1 MAFAQGTF
9 AFPGIDTIL
18 SGNFALTPGFK
29 PSVCTL
35 TIIPQ
40 PKASLRIGDLT
51 LAYGGQKITFRDC
64 TVDDVQAMRDAS
76 GRSVWQ
82 VKILDRRWRWANG
95 GRISGYY
102 NVHRPLMY
110 RKETELVPG
119 TEKSPR
125 DLAKLCLEAM
135 GEKNFDLSKMPNDA
149 RPEVEWDAMKPAEAL
164 AQLCDSLQ
172 CILAPGLDDRFT
184 IYRVGD
190 GKLLPINQYLLSGAL
205 EVNPPEQPE
214 EIAVVTSPVMWQ
226 ADLLLR
232 AVGLDVDWKI
242 KPINE
247 LSYTP
252 TIDKEK
258 GWAYADPE
266 FFGVKDIVA
275 RALAKRSVWLWY
287 QVMEPIQIYDG
298 KECVPLTIS
307 DDELIWDVQRI
318 LPLLDHQ
325 LLDMVAQ
332 GIPEEVKPSEVMG
345 RSEPRP
351 AAVYGK
357 FYDPSGE
364 SLRND
369 LERYERLK
377 KLAEAGGVPPTMRFY
392 EAGFSIDA
400 RLGLIQFSQPV
411 YRLTDMKAGKEG
423 LANKGKTPAELYL
436 RVAFHLRD
444 KTTRGWVRGEYKRN
458 VGKASG
464 KKTAKKDKKEKS
476 SNGSSIGVQDF
487 RHDDLQPKYCMID
500 QGKWWTKFLA
510 ADGKWWTNE
519 TAIKKQADYYL
530 KEHLKQYET
539 TTPATGT
546 YAGFQKFEPDGLITQ
561 VSWYTD
567 DEGFAFTK
575 AVLGKEDQLDIIA
588 YQERRLM
595 ERILEAERT
604 KAQTRREEAARQRR
618 AQA

>member
-205 EVNPPEQPE
+205 EVDPPEQPE

-226 ADLLLR
+226 ADLKLK

-242 KPINE
+242 KPIDE

-252 TIDKEK
+252 TNGKKEK
-258 GWAYADPE
+258 GWAHADPAFE
-266 FFGVKDIVA
+266 CIKDLGA
-275 RALAKRSVWLWY
+275 RTLAKRSVWLWY
-287 QVMEPIQIYDG
+287 QIEEPIKIYDG
-298 KECVPLTIS
+298 KKAAVLKTS
-307 DDELIWDVQRI
+307 DGEEIKDLQRI

-332 GIPEEVKPSEVMG
+332 GIPEEVKPSETLGKSV
-345 RSEPRP
+345 SRP

-357 FYDPSGE
+357 FYNPAGE
-364 SLRND
+364 SLSND
-369 LERYERLK
+369 LARYEKLK
-377 KLAEAGGVPPTMRFY
+377 KLKEVGGVPPEMRNY
-392 EAGFSIDA
+392 DAGFSVDA

-411 YRLTDMKAGKEG
+411 YSLTETKAGKEG

-436 RVAFHLRD
+436 RIAFHLRN
-444 KTTRGWVRGEYKRN
+444 KTTRGWIRAEHKRN
-458 VGKASG
+458 VGKASS

-476 SNGSSIGVQDF
+476 SNGSSVGVHDF
-487 RHDDLQPKYCMID
+487 RHDDLQPKYLFTLD
-500 QGKWWTKFLA
+500 TGSE
-510 ADGKWWTNE
+510 GKWWTNE
-519 TAIKKQADYYL
+519 EKIKEQADYYL

-539 TTPATGT
+539 KTPATGT

-567 DEGFAFTK
+567 DDGFAYTK

-604 KAQTRREEAARQRR
+604 KAQTKREEAARQRR
-618 AQA
+618 SQT